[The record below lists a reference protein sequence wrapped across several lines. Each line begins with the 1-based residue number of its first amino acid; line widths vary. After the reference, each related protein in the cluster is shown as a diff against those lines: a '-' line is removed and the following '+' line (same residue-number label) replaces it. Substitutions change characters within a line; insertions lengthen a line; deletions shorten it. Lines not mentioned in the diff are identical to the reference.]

1 MTTLSSIEVRCA
13 VCGSVSW
20 HSSLGS
26 YYFNGSIY
34 FDLQPVNV
42 SPLCWRIQYCP
53 TCHYCAP
60 SIGKVENVHSD
71 FDILAEELVRDLE
84 KNGDLESVNEE
95 NEKNSDSDDLDITD
109 NLNSDSSE
117 DDFEKFDEKDVKLI
131 EPAKKLV
138 FPSSIYA
145 IDDSFLSGYLDLS
158 RFSDVEEEVKL
169 PHEVDRDKLL
179 EILNSYEYRLLVKVM
194 KLENYPEVFI
204 PNPIV
209 LCFNHHILYSYICE
223 KFEWFSLAGWYSMCC
238 ARSCDSSSN
247 IFGRKNK
254 PHLPEP
260 KMRALNFFIKTILSG
275 KSFSEDVVCEGL
287 ILVDISRRIREFGLA
302 EKFLNFV
309 EKAVFQAGYKL
320 DPIQN
325 KIIQYQRLFIKRQ
338 DNRSYII
345 DRHGNVF
352 DERRKKVKMKM

>member
-1 MTTLSSIEVRCA
+1 MTTISGIEVKCA

-20 HSSLGS
+20 QTFVGS
-26 YYFNGSIY
+26 YYFRGSIY
-34 FDLQPVNV
+34 FNLQPADV
-42 SPLCWRIQYCP
+42 SPLCWDLQCCP
-53 TCHYCAP
+53 ACHYCAP
-60 SIGKVENVHSD
+60 SIGEGKVESLTMNILTSVEGEALDLEEDNED
-71 FDILAEELVRDLE
+71 FEENNNTINEEEL
-84 KNGDLESVNEE
+84 
-95 NEKNSDSDDLDITD
+95 
-109 NLNSDSSE
+109 
-117 DDFEKFDEKDVKLI
+117 KLI
-131 EPAKKLV
+131 EPARTLV

-179 EILNSYEYRLLVKVM
+179 EILNSREYRLLVKVM

-260 KMRALNFFIKTILSG
+260 RMRALNFFIKTILSG

-287 ILVDISRRIREFGLA
+287 ILVDISRRIGKFGLA

-352 DERRKKVKMKM
+352 DERRKKVKVKM